1 MHSDGSARLL
11 AGWLVLAAAA
21 ALLGGTRTGRAGELY
36 RWVDKQGTVHFTDRP
51 EDLPE
56 PMRSKVLEEIQRR
69 EEAAQKKQNAA
80 PSSGTATPSPPPAE
94 TERLPI
100 APAPPIQDTSPPP
113 ADVGKFPMPQ
123 AEPEEPDRAAL
134 REQWKKLADDAR
146 ALVQKLEADC
156 QRLEAEKDAA
166 WNSFQVLVRPMDRQ
180 NAEKAEADLARCKE
194 DLARARRYLDEELP
208 RKARQAN
215 VPLYWLR

>member
-1 MHSDGSARLL
+1 M
-11 AGWLVLAAAA
+11 AA

-69 EEAAQKKQNAA
+69 EEAAQKKQNAS
-80 PSSGTATPSPPPAE
+80 PSSGTATPSPPPGE

-100 APAPPIQDTSPPP
+100 APAPPIQDTPPP
-113 ADVGKFPMPQ
+113 TPSLPPAAQ
-123 AEPEEPDRAAL
+123 AEPGEPDRAAL
-134 REQWKKLADDAR
+134 REQWKKLADEAR
-146 ALVQKLEADC
+146 ATIQNLEADC
-156 QRLEAEKDAA
+156 RRLEAEKDAA

-180 NAEKAEADLARCKE
+180 NAEKAEAALARCKE